1 MQTKKEHN
9 QLGDQRTL
17 CMPNQLVLTFISSD
31 QVDKRTDGANNRAR
45 LSGNLET
52 EWNYYGEEET

>member
-1 MQTKKEHN
+1 
-9 QLGDQRTL
+9 
-17 CMPNQLVLTFISSD
+17 MPNQLVLTFISSD

-45 LSGNLET
+45 LRENLET